1 MNVFHNFYHLFPFF
15 QSNGDLE
22 NDERIGGI
30 VIKMLKLAQ
39 KHELGLTEDKEGFQR
54 LTSAIYYFNFQLR

>member
-1 MNVFHNFYHLFPFF
+1 MNEFNDLSAISIL

-54 LTSAIYYFNFQLR
+54 LTSRIY